1 MNLIEVQNLSKYFGD
16 IRAVDGINFS
26 VKEGEIFGFL
36 GPNGAGKT
44 TTIRMLTGV
53 IDPTSGHIKIFGQ
66 PFLKKEIKIKQ
77 KIGNVPEMANVYV
90 DLTGLENI
98 LLIGELY
105 GVPKAVRKERAI
117 ELLKKF
123 ELYPRRDQK
132 AKKYSKGM
140 KQRLLLCM
148 ALVSEPELLFLDEPT
163 TGLDVKSSTIIKDLI
178 REYNEKGTTI
188 FLTTH
193 DMHVAND
200 LCERIAIMNQGKIV
214 GLNTPENLK
223 KIIQEEQ
230 VIEITFKEPVNE
242 KELRNHLSYKS
253 IESVKKRWRIVVE
266 DTHQSI
272 INITEFAKSNNLKIE
287 KLQTTEPHLEDV
299 FLKIIEESNK

>member
-1 MNLIEVQNLSKYFGD
+1 
-16 IRAVDGINFS
+16 
-26 VKEGEIFGFL
+26 
-36 GPNGAGKT
+36 
-44 TTIRMLTGV
+44 
-53 IDPTSGHIKIFGQ
+53 
-66 PFLKKEIKIKQ
+66 
-77 KIGNVPEMANVYV
+77 
-90 DLTGLENI
+90 
-98 LLIGELY
+98 
-105 GVPKAVRKERAI
+105 
-117 ELLKKF
+117 
-123 ELYPRRDQK
+123 
-132 AKKYSKGM
+132 
-140 KQRLLLCM
+140 M
-148 ALVSEPELLFLDEPT
+148 ALVSKPELLFLDEPT

-230 VIEITFKEPVNE
+230 VIEITFKESVNE

-253 IESVKKRWRIVVE
+253 IESVKKRWRIIVE

-287 KLQTTEPHLEDV
+287 KLLTTEPHLEDV